1 MVYGYNTT
9 VKRLETQSQWNEQ
22 VFTNI
27 LNLNGIRQNAYKTG
41 PIKNRFCLC

>member
-9 VKRLETQSQWNEQ
+9 VKRLETQSQWNEH

-27 LNLNGIRQNAYKTG
+27 LNLNYWANVNIGFT
-41 PIKNRFCLC
+41 